1 LILVACES
9 FNTVHVGAEGLQ
21 QEGECYTGRLFIW
34 ADGSMRRESEDW
46 IFPSINFKTMWDMWY
61 KGDRSKEIGP
71 FRFLT
76 QKDIKDKK
84 NKVQLSRARGVMDK
98 LTNIAKEYN
107 YTSSLS
113 AISKFSVSEFD
124 EIFDKCFKIVMGRDP
139 NDVEAWDGREH
150 CQPEEISYGTVYNT
164 MRKEKRKR

>member
-1 LILVACES
+1 MSSNRLEGFDKKLHSLPEDMCHILQSRFVIDGAVQLTRADVVSLFDDFRASIRDACES

-34 ADGSMRRESEDW
+34 ADGSMRRAPEDW
-46 IFPSINFKTMWDMWY
+46 IFPSINCKTMWDMWY

-84 NKVQLSRARGVMDK
+84 TRYS
-98 LTNIAKEYN
+98 
-107 YTSSLS
+107 
-113 AISKFSVSEFD
+113 
-124 EIFDKCFKIVMGRDP
+124 
-139 NDVEAWDGREH
+139 
-150 CQPEEISYGTVYNT
+150 CQELEV
-164 MRKEKRKR
+164 